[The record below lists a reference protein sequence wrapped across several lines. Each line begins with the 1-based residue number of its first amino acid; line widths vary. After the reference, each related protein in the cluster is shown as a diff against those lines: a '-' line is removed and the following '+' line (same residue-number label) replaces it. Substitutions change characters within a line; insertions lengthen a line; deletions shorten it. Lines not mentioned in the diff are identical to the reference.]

1 MLIGKAV
8 RLRGVER
15 ADLSTLVGWMND
27 PAVRA
32 LIARSSPLSMAEEE
46 RWFDALLKSTADVV
60 FVIETRPVQRADA
73 PVTLGMCGIHKI
85 DWKNRGAA
93 VGIVIGDADQRG
105 LGHGTDAMACLVAH
119 AVKDLGL
126 QRIELEVF
134 PDNAPAIRSYERCGF
149 VREGVRRSAIWK
161 DGGLKDLLVMS
172 VLAAEVLT
180 PAATTQAT
188 QATQTQRQAQ
198 KQTQTQAQKQKQKQK
213 QKQTQHA
220 GRTR

>member
-1 MLIGKAV
+1 MLIGKRV

-15 ADLSTLVGWMND
+15 SDLPILVAWMND

-46 RWFDALLKSTADVV
+46 RWFEALLKSTTDVV
-60 FVIETRPVQRADA
+60 FVIETRPAGVGAK

-93 VGIVIGDADQRG
+93 VGIVIGDAAQRG
-105 LGHGTDAMACLVAH
+105 HGHGTDAMACLVAH
-119 AVKDLGL
+119 AVNDLGL

-134 PDNAPAIRSYERCGF
+134 PDNAPAIRSYEHCGF

-161 DGGLKDLLVMS
+161 EGALRDLLVMS
-172 VLAAEVLT
+172 VLASEVPT
-180 PAATTQAT
+180 PPTPHTPSTSKPSASTPKASAKRS
-188 QATQTQRQAQ
+188 QR
-198 KQTQTQAQKQKQKQK
+198 
-213 QKQTQHA
+213 
-220 GRTR
+220 